1 MRQRNILV
9 TCGGGFQGLTLQKMF
24 STLSEV
30 VVHVLDINQ
39 ENIVRYF
46 AHRFHLAQ
54 PLKDAESYISQ
65 IESICRDE
73 RIELVVPATALDL
86 EILSE
91 NKQRLEGIGV
101 RCAVSDPYLLG
112 ILLSKRKTYEWLAE
126 YGLPVLPVID
136 WAKIADHLPVI
147 GKPERS
153 WGGRGIIVLRD
164 ESTLQEL
171 QQTVDSQA
179 LGDIVWQRW
188 LPRFEEY
195 SIDICIDF
203 DQNPAP
209 VLIRQRL
216 HTSGGFATVIALE
229 KAKPLT
235 DIGTRI
241 AHCFAKEGGCG
252 FFNVQVLHESETGN
266 YFISDMNPRIGT
278 SAVGF
283 AGIERE
289 NFFAKA
295 LLDGL
300 ATIGQ
305 GSYPSHKS
313 GTRIVR
319 FLEEKTFRP
328 LRKEFDIQGV
338 VLDLDDTLIS
348 TKLWTKEKL
357 IGLYQQFED
366 VLPPL
371 EAFLPRALFRFEEG
385 HRKDLIDIL
394 IEDFGLSKPDRMALI
409 NAYRAA
415 KPDVFLLKK
424 DAQFLLEALSKTFKL
439 ALLTDNPRAS
449 QEQKIN
455 ATGIAPFF
463 NALIFTAD
471 IGENKP
477 SKRTFEAASAALGI
491 EPSKLLMIG
500 DNLFRDIH
508 GAREAGFAHS
518 IWVQQPGSMF
528 NFDASL
534 YPELRE
540 FFTSVD
546 SLLDIAFLLDALP
559 TFDRFQAN

>member
-1 MRQRNILV
+1 MRQRNILI

-24 STLSEV
+24 STLPEV

-46 AHRFHLAQ
+46 AHRSHLAQ
-54 PLKDAESYISQ
+54 PLKDAETYIAQ
-65 IESICRDE
+65 IESICRGE

-91 NKQRLEGIGV
+91 NKRRLAALGT
-101 RCAVSDPYLLG
+101 RCAVSDPDLLG
-112 ILLSKRKTYEWLAE
+112 IMLSKRRTYEWLVE
-126 YGLPVLPVID
+126 HDLPVLPVID
-136 WAKIADHLPVI
+136 WVKIGDHLPVI

-164 ESTLQEL
+164 ESALQEL
-171 QQTVDSQA
+171 QQTIDSQA
-179 LGDIVWQRW
+179 LDDVVWQRW

-209 VLIRQRL
+209 VLVRQRL

-229 KAKPLT
+229 KTKPLT

-241 AHCFAKEGGCG
+241 AQCFAKEGGCG
-252 FFNVQVLHESETGN
+252 FFNVQVLHEPEGDN
-266 YFISDMNPRIGT
+266 HFVSDVNPRIGT

-283 AGIERE
+283 AGLERE

-295 LLDGL
+295 ILDGG
-300 ATIGQ
+300 AIVGQ
-305 GSYPSHKS
+305 DASSSHKP

-319 FLEEKTFRP
+319 FLEEKPFRL
-328 LRKEFDIQGV
+328 LRNEFDIQGV

-348 TKLWTKEKL
+348 TKLWTKQKL
-357 IGLYQQFED
+357 IGLHRQFED

-415 KPDVFLLKK
+415 KPDVFPLKK
-424 DAQFLLEALSKTFKL
+424 DAEFLLQTLSKNFKL

-463 NALIFTAD
+463 DALVFTAD

-477 SKRTFEAASAALGI
+477 SKRTFEAASAVLGI
-491 EPSKLLMIG
+491 EPPKLLMIG

-508 GAREAGFAHS
+508 GAKEAGFAHS
-518 IWVQQPGSMF
+518 IWVQQPGGMF
-528 NFDASL
+528 NFEASL
-534 YPELRE
+534 FPEIYG
-540 FFTSVD
+540 FFTPTD
-546 SLLDIAFLLDALP
+546 SLLDIVFLLGALP
-559 TFDRFQAN
+559 TFDRFPLN